1 MDMGK
6 VKVLDICYSKENQD
20 LKSCD
25 LRLIYERDDVITN
38 MVSYGWLVFYNKKR
52 AIAIHDSD
60 KYFELKIIINEDDIK

>member
-25 LRLIYERDDVITN
+25 LRVIYERDDVITN
-38 MVSYGWLVFYNKKR
+38 MISYGWLVFYHKKR

-60 KYFELKIIINEDDIK
+60 KYFELKIIMNEDDIK